1 MLKHHNNYSIKNS
14 DSHATNELILLRNGG
29 QAVHNQLTRVLLVIA
44 AAAGGVYHLAVL
56 IALAAV
62 LA

>member
-14 DSHATNELILLRNGG
+14 DSRGTNELISLRNGG
-29 QAVHNQLTRVLLVIA
+29 QAMHNQLTRVLLVIA
-44 AAAGGVYHLAVL
+44 AAVGGVYHLAVL